1 MVWVRRDLKAL
12 LVPTPLPWAGMSSAR
27 IPIGVTESGAG
38 GEVTKLVW
46 EKQIL
51 TWCQLIGSPF
61 GQVLK
66 AVSWGFPG
74 SAHSSTCLGHWFDTG
89 VCASES
95 VFWEFTCLRNLSEL
109 LWSFPWTLPC
119 LCIGNWTQLLPAR
132 GHWEEGG
139 STGWHYKWTVQ
150 FSGWQ
155 IGFWEGAWSPSPTVA
170 VPKPQ
175 GAFPFSQCLFA
186 GAVSRAAWIST
197 RDAGRGAG
205 GVVGG
210 MQALFWCFRRFP
222 KPGLCCWGKHPRWDW
237 E

>member
-12 LVPTPLPWAGMSSAR
+12 LVPIPLPWAGMSSAR

-51 TWCQLIGSPF
+51 TWWQLIGSPF

-74 SAHSSTCLGHWFDTG
+74 SAHSSTPLGHWFDTG

-109 LWSFPWTLPC
+109 LWSFPWPFLACALVTEHSSC
-119 LCIGNWTQLLPAR
+119 LQEA
-132 GHWEEGG
+132 
-139 STGWHYKWTVQ
+139 TGRRVAALGDTNKWTVQ
-150 FSGWQ
+150 FSGWL

-170 VPKPQ
+170 FPKPQ
-175 GAFPFSQCLFA
+175 GVLSCLFPRA
-186 GAVSRAAWIST
+186 AYPAAWIST
-197 RDAGRGAG
+197 RDAGKGGCRWHAG
-205 GVVGG
+205 TFL
-210 MQALFWCFRRFP
+210 MF
-222 KPGLCCWGKHPRWDW
+222 
-237 E
+237 